1 MFIILPNW
9 FEDTSGE
16 VTTRLC
22 LAEPITFV
30 ACGVTCNVIKS
41 FYLKEEHYSL
51 IGWSFIFKIF
61 LLLNI

>member
-41 FYLKEEHYSL
+41 FYLMEK
-51 IGWSFIFKIF
+51 
-61 LLLNI
+61 NC